1 MGPLFVSIVKIVS
14 HAEIKIAM
22 PRYKRV
28 NYFEHKSRY
37 QRISVF
43 NNKQSISDNLS
54 TSSKM
59 HFAGIV
65 AIALATG
72 ATAYDLPENLKQ
84 IYEKHKVRCL
94 IPFICTLTMFFR

>member
-1 MGPLFVSIVKIVS
+1 
-14 HAEIKIAM
+14 
-22 PRYKRV
+22 
-28 NYFEHKSRY
+28 
-37 QRISVF
+37 
-43 NNKQSISDNLS
+43 
-54 TSSKM
+54 M